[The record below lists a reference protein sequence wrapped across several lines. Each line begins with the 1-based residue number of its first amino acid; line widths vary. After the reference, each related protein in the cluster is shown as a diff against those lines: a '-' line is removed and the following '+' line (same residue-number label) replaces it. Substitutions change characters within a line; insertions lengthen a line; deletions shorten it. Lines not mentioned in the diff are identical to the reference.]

1 MYLLNFNSDFT
12 GVQKKLNFQQNII
25 QKKYI
30 DNSGIVILENKT
42 QIKSRRCKTI

>member
-1 MYLLNFNSDFT
+1 MYILNFNSDFT

-30 DNSGIVILENKT
+30 DNSSIGIIENKIQT
-42 QIKSRRCKTI
+42 KSRRCKTI